1 MKNALLVL
9 VSLLVL
15 SGLEAQTPYKAKKR
29 KKDYFG
35 KVESPNDG
43 KVRPIGIQVQ
53 LGLTHTFTRS
63 KNETY
68 TSTDTAGRYTFVQD
82 PSGRPGFFAEIG
94 LVHFNVKDPVFKF
107 GRIIDYI
114 DYGIGFKLLTGRES
128 TTINYQDVTGAVI
141 GSATGRGE
149 FSNGYLYA
157 RFGVHKLQYIN
168 KTKNYFIDHSLGLN
182 ADYMLTG
189 GEKNYQ
195 APYIAANQYF
205 AKPFVMQL
213 HYDIGFGIRI
223 KKGTYLIPGVQLPFL
238 GIQEW
243 NKGNPSLRWYSSKY
257 YPALFHVKFIKL
269 FPAKKGKGCYE
280 GDPADKKLNEQYL
293 QSQ

>member
-1 MKNALLVL
+1 MKNILLIL
-9 VSLLVL
+9 ISFLIF
-15 SGLEAQTPYKAKKR
+15 SGLEAQTPYKVKKK

-35 KVESPNDG
+35 KKENPND

-53 LGLTHTFTRS
+53 LGPTYTFTRS

-68 TSTDTAGRYTFVQD
+68 NITDTAGRYRFTQD

-114 DYGIGFKLLTGRES
+114 DYGIGFKLLGGRE
-128 TTINYQDVTGAVI
+128 TTTVDYLDVTGNVL
-141 GSATGRGE
+141 GSATGEGK
-149 FSNGYLYA
+149 FYNGYLYA

-168 KTKNYFIDHSLGLN
+168 KTKNYFIDHSLGIN
-182 ADYMLTG
+182 GDYMLTG
-189 GEKNYQ
+189 GDKNYT
-195 APYIAANQYF
+195 APSFASTQYF
-205 AKPFVMQL
+205 SDPFVMQL
-213 HYDIGFGIRI
+213 HYDVGFGIRV
-223 KKGTYLIPGVQLPFL
+223 KKGMYFIPGVQLPFL

-257 YPALFHVKFIKL
+257 YPALFHLKLIKL
-269 FPAKKGKGCYE
+269 FPAKQGKGCYE
-280 GDPADKKLNEQYL
+280 GDPADKKRNQEYMQNR
-293 QSQ
+293 